1 MTKNYNRSYL
11 YSFEEL
17 TKDQQNQVLGN
28 YFADI
33 SAAMEDQF
41 VISELE
47 NREEIIPLSMFIK
60 TNGNK
65 FSHGIFS
72 DSYFSGYFITLNRFC
87 DEAVIAYKYF

>member
-1 MTKNYNRSYL
+1 MTRNYNRSCL

-17 TKDQQNQVLGN
+17 TNDQQNQVLSN
-28 YFADI
+28 YFSDM
-33 SAAMEDQF
+33 SEAMEDQF

-47 NREEIIPLSMFIK
+47 NREEVIPLSMFIK

>member
-1 MTKNYNRSYL
+1 MTRNYNRSCL

-17 TKDQQNQVLGN
+17 TNDQQNQVLSN
-28 YFADI
+28 YFSDM
-33 SAAMEDQF
+33 SEAMEDQF

-47 NREEIIPLSMFIK
+47 NREEVIPLSMFIK
-60 TNGNK
+60 TNGNN

-72 DSYFSGYFITLNRFC
+72 DSYFSAYFITLNRFC

>member
-1 MTKNYNRSYL
+1 MTRNYNRSYL

-17 TKDQQNQVLGN
+17 TKEQQKQMLGN
-28 YFADI
+28 YFSDI
-33 SAAMEDQF
+33 SEATNDKF
-41 VISELE
+41 VISERE
-47 NREEIIPLSMFIK
+47 NNEDVIPLSMFIK

-72 DSYFSGYFITLNRFC
+72 DSYFSGYFITLNKFC